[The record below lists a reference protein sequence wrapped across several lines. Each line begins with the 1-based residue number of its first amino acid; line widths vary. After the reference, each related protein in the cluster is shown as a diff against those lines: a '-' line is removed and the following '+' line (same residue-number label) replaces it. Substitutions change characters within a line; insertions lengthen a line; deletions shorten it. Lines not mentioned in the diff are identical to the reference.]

1 MDQLSVG
8 SIHTNP
14 VGWRVVTTSKRD
26 FFRRKQTGWGEKAFH
41 SRLMIRFPQPLLSWL
56 IKHNELPKHPF
67 TGSMEALVLLPR
79 TLEQHFGLHT
89 QFPEQFG
96 TNQSSSCTR
105 EGGMLPFHTLAR
117 KIPGSNG
124 SHPGLV
130 PPVQERLA
138 VRWIL
143 QSPQLVTVRKVSCDK
158 PGIR

>member
-26 FFRRKQTGWGEKAFH
+26 FFQEKTNGGKKAFH
-41 SRLMIRFPQPLLSWL
+41 SRLMIRFPQRLLSWL

-67 TGSMEALVLLPR
+67 TDSMEAPVLLPW
-79 TLEQHFGLHT
+79 TLEQRFGLHT
-89 QFPEQFG
+89 QLPEQFG
-96 TNQSSSCTR
+96 TNQSSSCAR
-105 EGGMLPFHTLAR
+105 EGRMLPFHTLAR

-130 PPVQERLA
+130 PPEQEHLA

-143 QSPQLVTVRKVSCDK
+143 QALQLVTTRKVSCDK